1 LHHDNSRS
9 EPGDS
14 ILSGKRVLIVEG
26 HRSVRDMLFRMAGSW
41 GMEAVALARAEEAIE
56 LMTRGTA
63 ISGTGQLKSNSF
75 DCVIL
80 DTVLPDMEG
89 LLLARRIKD
98 LSVASF
104 VVMISHMGEE
114 VVKDDSLS
122 GWLTKPVKPRLLKR
136 LLIDLISPPKR
147 EIQDFEAQSVS
158 SKDIARDLSI
168 LLAEDNPINQKVAL
182 IMLRHLGYKAD
193 VASSGPEVL
202 TSVKRK
208 HYDVILMDIQMPDM
222 DGLEATRHIR
232 EMDGSVSQPH
242 IIAMTA
248 YALEGDREE
257 FLKAG
262 MNGYLS
268 KPIQLGELKSA
279 LESVK
284 PID

>member
-1 LHHDNSRS
+1 
-9 EPGDS
+9 
-14 ILSGKRVLIVEG
+14 
-26 HRSVRDMLFRMAGSW
+26 
-41 GMEAVALARAEEAIE
+41 
-56 LMTRGTA
+56 
-63 ISGTGQLKSNSF
+63 
-75 DCVIL
+75 
-80 DTVLPDMEG
+80 
-89 LLLARRIKD
+89 
-98 LSVASF
+98 
-104 VVMISHMGEE
+104 
-114 VVKDDSLS
+114 
-122 GWLTKPVKPRLLKR
+122 
-136 LLIDLISPPKR
+136 
-147 EIQDFEAQSVS
+147 
-158 SKDIARDLSI
+158 
-168 LLAEDNPINQKVAL
+168 
-182 IMLRHLGYKAD
+182 MLRHLGYKAD
-193 VASSGPEVL
+193 VASSGPGVL

-248 YALEGDREE
+248 NALEGDREE